1 MSSYQD
7 IEAVVTNSKVVPGRD
22 ITPIKSM
29 LASLPN
35 LYMSFFQMPIG
46 GNITK
51 PITLEGDEHRTLR
64 EGIGYIIGEGKN
76 VHFWTEEWIKWR
88 ILKKDFLRIFALAT
102 IKEGKVKEFG
112 VWVDGLWQWRIE
124 LRRMLFGWEKEQ
136 RENLLK
142 VIMENPVISGYDD
155 KVIWKGST
163 SGEYLVS
170 SFCRTMASKEKTSDD
185 IWKKVIERR
194 FSSLYA
200 LPRKEETVD
209 HLFFEC
215 KVEKSGLDKGVDEVW
230 DGKQCLDLV
239 MARVTWWTKA
249 RWPEECHQT
258 VEQSRNFDLDKAK
271 IRNENKKE
279 KMKWQPPKKGSL
291 KFNVD
296 GATRGMSGQATIG
309 RVLRDEGGAIKVMFS
324 KFIRIADANTAEVLA
339 IREAFKIFGA
349 SKWVRSH
356 VLIVESNSSNAVS
369 GFIRHNLFPLEFV
382 LVCLS
387 WMIPSSHP
395 RQRLGHQARWFACLS
410 LTVASD
416 GVPWFY
422 GGFDSR

>member
-1 MSSYQD
+1 MSAYQD
-7 IEAVVTNSKVVPGRD
+7 IEAVVTNSKVVPGCD

-35 LYMSFFQMPIG
+35 LYMSLFQMPIG

-51 PITLEGDEHRTLR
+51 PITLEGDEHRTLG

-76 VHFWTEEWIKWR
+76 VHFWAEEWIKWR
-88 ILKKDFLRIFALAT
+88 IQKKDFLRIFALAT

-124 LRRMLFGWEKEQ
+124 LRRMLFGWEKKQ

-155 KVIWKGST
+155 KRVIRGRVAVKAK
-163 SGEYLVS
+163 LVKRRLLREDLAL
-170 SFCRTMASKEKTSDD
+170 CMLCQEKRKQL
-185 IWKKVIERR
+185 II
-194 FSSLYA
+194 SSLNA
-200 LPRKEETVD
+200 K
-209 HLFFEC
+209 
-215 KVEKSGLDKGVDEVW
+215 KVEKSELDKGIDGVYNGQRTQRRKVW

-324 KFIRIADANTAEVLA
+324 KFIRIADANTTEVLA

-356 VLIVESNSSNAVS
+356 VLIVESNSSNVVS
-369 GFIRHNLFPLEFV
+369 WFHNLEKAP
-382 LVCLS
+382 
-387 WMIPSSHP
+387 
-395 RQRLGHQARWFACLS
+395 
-410 LTVASD
+410 
-416 GVPWFY
+416 
-422 GGFDSR
+422 